1 MAGIYYLQQMCST
14 WKLTKADYC
23 LMNQDRV
30 KSYIPSLMAG
40 VTVGENTDLAKEFVK
55 ELLGKKAVSD
65 SDGFPVNKA
74 AYDEICQEKMDDP
87 RVKDGFSISA
97 SGPGDE
103 HYSFEFI
110 NLKQSD
116 IDKMTEIIEGLEK
129 PAMTNRVIQEFVLEQ
144 GEKYLK
150 GDQSL
155 EEAVEAVMK
164 KVNLYLAE

>member
-1 MAGIYYLQQMCST
+1 
-14 WKLTKADYC
+14 
-23 LMNQDRV
+23 
-30 KSYIPSLMAG
+30 
-40 VTVGENTDLAKEFVK
+40 
-55 ELLGKKAVSD
+55 
-65 SDGFPVNKA
+65 
-74 AYDEICQEKMDDP
+74 MDDP

-129 PAMTNRVIQEFVLEQ
+129 PAMTNRGIQEFVLEQ